1 MMISRFY
8 FCQIIYYDHM
18 TKKLLLLCM
27 ISLIIIS
34 CKNKED
40 GVPLFTYVGGE
51 IVNPKED
58 YVIFYKDEQFL
69 DSVKL
74 DANNNFIYKAENI
87 KQGLYSF
94 SHKEYQVFYLKPLD
108 SLMLR
113 VNTLAFDESL
123 SYTGVGAERNN
134 FLMEM
139 FLHNEKETK
148 LMPKLYKLAP
158 INFEEKLDS
167 LKNIRFLVYDEF
179 VLKNEPDDKFKEV
192 AEASINY
199 DYYSKKEIYITANER
214 KKRSDNY
221 FEIPKNFYNYRN
233 TIDFGSESLRSY
245 FPYYRFLFR
254 YFDNVALE
262 VSDETDYYARN
273 SFDHNYHKIKLIDQ
287 IITNDSLKN
296 SIVMSIAGRYLLSSN
311 ESKSQEKILNLF
323 LKTNSNKKHHD
334 EIKDL
339 ANASK
344 KLTPGNKI
352 SSHTLITTENTIK
365 DLQAIIKNPTV
376 LYFWSGKSMNHSKNI
391 HYRVSELN
399 SKFPE
404 YNYIGINTDSNFN
417 NWISVINKFGFK
429 KGKEFQFKNISKAE
443 KELVIYTVNKAII
456 VDENGI
462 IINGSANLFNINIE
476 EILLEYLNQ

>member
-1 MMISRFY
+1 MTYYVHMI
-8 FCQIIYYDHM
+8 
-18 TKKLLLLCM
+18 KNLLLLC
-27 ISLIIIS
+27 IVSIIIFS

-40 GVPLFTYVGGE
+40 DAPFFTYVGGE
-51 IVNPKED
+51 IVNPKGD
-58 YVIFYKDEQFL
+58 YVLFYKDEQFL

-74 DANNNFIYKAENI
+74 DANNYFIYKAENI
-87 KQGLYSF
+87 KSGLYSF
-94 SHKEYQVFYLKPLD
+94 SHKEYQVFYLEPSD

-113 VNTLAFDESL
+113 VNTLDFDESL

-139 FLHNEKETK
+139 FLHNEKEIE

-158 INFEEKLDS
+158 LSFEEKLDS
-167 LKNIRFLVYDEF
+167 LKNIRYLIYNEF
-179 VLKNEPDDKFKEV
+179 VLKNDPDDKFKEV

-214 KKRSDNY
+214 KKGSESY
-221 FEIPKNFYNYRN
+221 FEIPKNFYTHRN
-233 TIDFGSESLRSY
+233 VIDFGSETLRSY

-254 YFDNVALE
+254 YFDNLAMKA
-262 VSDETDYYARN
+262 SDETDYYARN
-273 SFDHNYHKIKLIDQ
+273 SFDHSYRKIELIDQ
-287 IITNDSLKN
+287 TIINDSLKN
-296 SIVMSIAGRYLLSSN
+296 SMITSITGRYLLSCN
-311 ESKSQEKILNLF
+311 ESESQEKVLNLF

-339 ANASK
+339 ASASM

-352 SSHTLITTENTIK
+352 SNHALITTENTIK
-365 DLQAIIKNPTV
+365 DLQTIIKNPTV
-376 LYFWSGKSMNHSKNI
+376 LYFWSEKSMNHSKNI

-404 YNYIGINTDSNFN
+404 YDFIGINTDSNFN
-417 NWISVINKFGFK
+417 NWISIVNKSGFK
-429 KGKEFQFKNISKAE
+429 KGKEFQFENTSKAE

-456 VDENGI
+456 VDKNGV
-462 IINGSANLFNINIE
+462 IINGSTNLFNINIE
-476 EILLEYLNQ
+476 EILLGYLNQ

>member
-1 MMISRFY
+1 MI
-8 FCQIIYYDHM
+8 
-18 TKKLLLLCM
+18 KKLLLLS
-27 ISLIIIS
+27 IVSLIIFS
-34 CKNKED
+34 CKNKKED
-40 GVPLFTYVGGE
+40 GLLFTYVGGE
-51 IVNPKED
+51 IVNPKGD

-74 DANNNFIYKAENI
+74 DANNHFIYKAENL
-87 KQGLYSF
+87 KTGLYSF
-94 SHKEYQVFYLKPLD
+94 SHKEYQVFYLEPLD

-113 VNTLAFDESL
+113 VNTIDFDESL

-139 FLHNEKETK
+139 FLHNEEEID

-158 INFEEKLDS
+158 MDFVQKLDS
-167 LKNIRFLVYDEF
+167 LKNIRSAVYNDY

-214 KKRSDNY
+214 KKGAESY
-221 FEIPKNFYNYRN
+221 FEIPENFYTHRN
-233 TIDFGSESLRSY
+233 DIDFGSESLRSY

-254 YFDNVALE
+254 YYDNLAME
-262 VSDETDYYARN
+262 ASDEADYYARN
-273 SFDHNYHKIKLIDQ
+273 SFDHSYRKIELIDQ
-287 IITNDSLKN
+287 TVTNDSLKN
-296 SIVMSIAGRYLLSSN
+296 SMVKSIAGRYLLSCN
-311 ESKSQEKILNLF
+311 EKDSQEKILTLF
-323 LKTNSNKKHHD
+323 LKTNSNNKHHN

-339 ANASK
+339 ANASM

-352 SSHTLITTENTIK
+352 SNHTLITTENTIK
-365 DLQAIIKNPTV
+365 DLQTIIKNPTV

-404 YNYIGINTDSNFN
+404 YDFIGINTDSNYN
-417 NWISVINKFGFK
+417 NWISIINKSGYK
-429 KGKEFQFKNISKAE
+429 KGKEFQFENTSKAE

-462 IINGSANLFNINIE
+462 IINGSTNLFNINIE
-476 EILLEYLNQ
+476 EILLGYLNQ

>member
-1 MMISRFY
+1 
-8 FCQIIYYDHM
+8 M
-18 TKKLLLLCM
+18 TKNLLLIC
-27 ISLIIIS
+27 IFSLIIFS
-34 CKNKED
+34 CKNKE
-40 GVPLFTYVGGE
+40 VVTPLFTYVGGE
-51 IVNPKED
+51 IVNPKGD

-167 LKNIRFLVYDEF
+167 LKNIRLLVYNEF
-179 VLKNEPDDKFKEV
+179 VLKNKPEDKFKEI
-192 AEASINY
+192 AKASINY
-199 DYYSKKEIYITANER
+199 DYYSKKEIYINANER
-214 KKRSDNY
+214 KKESDSY
-221 FEIPKNFYNYRN
+221 FEIPDNFYSHRDS
-233 TIDFGSESLRSY
+233 IDFGSKSLRSY

-254 YFDNVALE
+254 YFDNLALKTAE
-262 VSDETDYYARN
+262 ETDYYLRN
-273 SFDHNYHKIKLIDQ
+273 SVDHNYHKIKLIDQ
-287 IITNDSLKN
+287 IVTNDSLKN
-296 SIVMSIAGRYLLSSN
+296 SMVMSIAGRYLLSCN
-311 ESKSQEKILNLF
+311 ESESQEKILNLF

-334 EIKDL
+334 AIKQL
-339 ANASK
+339 ANASM

-352 SSHTLITTENTIK
+352 SNHTLITTENTIK

-404 YNYIGINTDSNFN
+404 YDFIGINTDSNFN
-417 NWISVINKFGFK
+417 DWISIINKFGYK
-429 KGKEFQFKNISKAE
+429 KGKEFQFENSSKAE
-443 KELVIYTVNKAII
+443 KELVIYTINKAII
-456 VDENGI
+456 VDKTGI
-462 IINGSANLFNINIE
+462 IINGSSNLFNINIE
-476 EILLEYLNQ
+476 EILLGYLNQ